1 MNNVYQR
8 VTETL
13 ANHNMFLNTRHVIL
27 GLSGGS
33 DSMCLFDI
41 LERLSDDERA
51 RGNPGFVIHP
61 VHINHGIRKEDAVKD
76 QNHCEAYCKNRGFT
90 CRTFVYDC
98 QAMSKEWGISTEEA
112 GRRLRYDSFAIAAK
126 EIAEEYDEPYHR
138 IVVAIAQN
146 ADDQSET
153 VLMRLLRGTGIDG
166 LSGIPYSRSDERGY
180 RIVRPLLDVWKED
193 ILKYCKDY
201 NISYVT
207 DKTNNKPIY
216 HRNKIRLELIPHL
229 EEKYN
234 PNIKEAL
241 TRLAKSAR
249 EDSEYLKREANLVFD
264 KNLSA
269 GCLDIKGILE
279 LDISLR
285 RRVLDLFF
293 KYHGIN
299 EGITSEHYLACE
311 ELIGSSE
318 ASKEIMLP
326 GGNVLYKSYSSLS
339 IDQGR
344 IEDEKVLPIPEII
357 LTDTK
362 ELKIIKVEG
371 NKTYAAFD
379 LKKFEEELGAG
390 SWKRIVVRNR
400 LPGDSIRLKMGTK
413 KLQDLLVDDKV
424 PKRER
429 DLAQV
434 VAIGSRVLWFIPYGA
449 GRMRWT
455 AEFAPGEDSERIIL
469 IRPKY

>member
-8 VTETL
+8 VTETV
-13 ANHNMFLNTRHVIL
+13 ANHNMFFNTRHVIL

-41 LERLSDDERA
+41 LERLSADERA
-51 RGNPGFVIHP
+51 AGNPDFLIHP

-76 QNHCEAYCKNRGFT
+76 QAHCETYCSNRGFT

-98 QAMSKEWGISTEEA
+98 QAMAMEWGVSTEEA
-112 GRRLRYDSFAIAAK
+112 GRKLRYDSFAIAAK

-153 VLMRLLRGTGIDG
+153 VLMRLLRGTGVDG
-166 LSGIPYSRSDERGY
+166 LSGIPYSRWDERGY

-193 ILKYCKDY
+193 ILKYCREY

-207 DKTNNKPIY
+207 DETNSKPIY
-216 HRNKIRLELIPHL
+216 QRNKIRLELIPYI

-249 EDSEYLKREANLVFD
+249 EDSEYLKREARLFLD

-269 GCLDIKGILE
+269 GSLDIKGILE
-279 LDISLR
+279 LDVSVR

-293 KYHGIN
+293 KNQGIT

-311 ELIGSSE
+311 GLINSSE
-318 ASKEIMLP
+318 ASKEVMLP
-326 GGNVLYKSYSSLS
+326 GGKVLLKSYDSLS
-339 IDQGR
+339 VDRGR
-344 IEDEKVLPIPEII
+344 IEGEKMLPIPEIL
-357 LTDTK
+357 LTDIKDLKITK
-362 ELKIIKVEG
+362 EEG

-379 LKKFEEELGAG
+379 LKKFEEEFGEG

-455 AEFAPGEDSERIIL
+455 AEFAPGEGSEKIIL